1 MNKRILIVDDEPDFT
16 ELAATLL
23 DFHDMKVDAFND
35 PSKVEA
41 ALLASTYDLI
51 VTDIMMPGLN
61 GFELIDK
68 IREIPAYKKIPIIVL
83 TAKPLND
90 DERKHL
96 LRHDVHFMMKPFEP
110 LALVEQIR
118 QLAG

>member
-1 MNKRILIVDDEPDFT
+1 MGKRILIVDDEPDFT

-23 DFHDMKVDAFND
+23 AFHDLDVDAFND
-35 PSKVEA
+35 SFKVEE
-41 ALLASTYDLI
+41 ALLKTPYALI

-61 GFELIDK
+61 GFELVDK
-68 IREIPAYKKIPIIVL
+68 IRALPEYKKTPVIVL

-90 DERKHL
+90 EERKHL

-110 LALVEQIR
+110 LTLVEQIR
-118 QLAG
+118 QLAA